1 VKRNQKGGARKT
13 GPCRK
18 AGLGALL
25 TPDNCV
31 LVLIDHQPFQVSAIQ
46 NIDPAQMI
54 NNSVGLAKTAKA
66 FKVPTLLTTVLKDR
80 GGDLIKPLQ
89 DVFPDQVPIDRTFI
103 NTWEDGRVVDWVKA
117 TGRTKVVMAALWTE
131 VCLAFPVIHALGE
144 GYEVYIVTDASGGV
158 SAEAHNMGIQR
169 MIQAGAVPMTWIVFA
184 SELQRDWARLD
195 SAAKLAEILFDHGGG
210 IGTNLRWELQLLG
223 NNGSG
228 TGV

>member
-1 VKRNQKGGARKT
+1 MNPQTNEKT
-13 GPCRK
+13 
-18 AGLGALL
+18 GLGALL

-54 NNSVGLAKTAKA
+54 NNSVALAKTAKA
-66 FKVPTLLTTVLKDR
+66 FNVPTLLTTVLKDR

-89 DVFPDQVPIDRTFI
+89 DVFPEQVPIDRSFI

-117 TGRTKVVMAALWTE
+117 TGRKKVVMAALWTE
-131 VCLAFPVIHALGE
+131 VCLAFPVIQSLGE

-210 IGTNLRWELQLLG
+210 VGTNLRWELQLLG
-223 NNGSG
+223 STGSG
-228 TGV
+228 TAA